1 MRIAYL
7 TTCSPVPPVSGH
19 SLRVHANWR
28 AFRELAQV
36 RTFAFDSCPPPSER
50 TELARL
56 GITCLA
62 ARREA
67 RAALLAR
74 HVRSFLRGRS
84 MLYAKACSPA
94 RTRRLADELRA
105 WGADLLVIGDT
116 WLADLLPELRGAAR
130 RIVVDTHNVESRLY
144 TRIVA
149 EQPWPR
155 RLKYILFRENV
166 RRIERRLAEADAVWA
181 VSEADAEVYRTG
193 QGLGRVAV
201 LPNALDTDA
210 YTPAGTRPEPG
221 TIVFTGSYGYWPNEA
236 AALHLIGLS
245 GRLAAQGL
253 THRMLL
259 VGRDPSPRMLES
271 AKAAP
276 SVTVTGPVADVRPF
290 IARAALVAAPLT
302 SGSGTKY
309 KLLEA
314 LAMGRPVVTTPVGAE
329 GLDLRDGVNA
339 AVANDLAGFDEA
351 VAAALREPART
362 EAMAGAGR
370 AWVVRTHSLAALG
383 RALRGALDELG
394 LSRAAPEQAA

>member
-28 AFRELAQV
+28 AFSELAQV
-36 RTFAFDSCPPPSER
+36 RTFAFDSRPLPAER
-50 TELARL
+50 TELRHL

-94 RTRRLADELRA
+94 RTRRLAGELRA

-166 RRIERRLAEADAVWA
+166 RRIERHLAEADAVWA
-181 VSEADAEVYRTG
+181 VSEADAEVYRSG
-193 QGLGRVAV
+193 QGLGHVAV

-210 YTPAGTRPEPG
+210 YAPAGTRPEPD

-245 GRLAAQGL
+245 GRLAAQGF

-259 VGRDPSPRMLES
+259 VGRDPSPCMFES
-271 AKAAP
+271 AKAVP
-276 SVTVTGPVADVRPF
+276 SVTVTGPVADVRSF

-339 AVANDLAGFDEA
+339 VVANDLAGFDEA

-362 EAMAGAGR
+362 ESMAGAGR

>member
-7 TTCSPVPPVSGH
+7 TTCSPVPAVSGH

-56 GITCLA
+56 GITCLT

-94 RTRRLADELRA
+94 RIRRLAGELRA

-149 EQPWPR
+149 EQPSPR

-193 QGLGRVAV
+193 QGLARVAV
-201 LPNALDTDA
+201 LPNALDTDV
-210 YTPAGTRPEPG
+210 YTPAGTRPELG

-276 SVTVTGPVADVRPF
+276 SVTVTGPVSDVRPF

-351 VAAALREPART
+351 VAAALREPAHA
-362 EAMAGAGR
+362 EVMAGAGR
-370 AWVVRTHSLAALG
+370 AWVVGTHSLAALG